1 MNYGVSFLAYL
12 DDLPFYGKE
21 DKAVG
26 IFSRLFGTS
35 SDIERQLEDMYVPMF
50 QETRGMS
57 LSQARSTFRDLL
69 GEAKKAIREEGSPDL
84 PENFGD
90 VLLEKESTDEQTRSF
105 LEKRRKEGVK
115 DQDIIWWW
123 NMHNLERGMI
133 YQVDALDKFAFF
145 LKLREED
152 GLSRDEAAKRAR
164 KFHPIYG
171 DPDDTSITTGED
183 RPLMPELRDRVNTYV
198 MKKNQA
204 DPEKFKKEIEESST
218 FNALIRQEMK
228 KGNI

>member
-1 MNYGVSFLAYL
+1 M
-12 DDLPFYGKE
+12 
-21 DKAVG
+21 G

-57 LSQARSTFRDLL
+57 LSQAKSTFRDLL
-69 GEAKKAIREEGSPDL
+69 EKAKKDIREEGISDL
-84 PENFGD
+84 PENLGD
-90 VLLEKESTDEQTRSF
+90 VLIQKESTDERARSF
-105 LEKRRKEGVK
+105 LDKRRKEGIRYE
-115 DQDIIWWW
+115 DIRWWW

-133 YQVDALDKFAFF
+133 FQVDALDRLAFF
-145 LKLREED
+145 IKLTEED
-152 GLSRDEAAKRAR
+152 GLSSDEAAKRVR

-171 DPDDTSITTGED
+171 DPNDTSIMTGED

-204 DPEKFKKEIEESST
+204 DREKFKKEIEESST
-218 FNALIRQEMK
+218 FNALIRQEIK

>member
-1 MNYGVSFLAYL
+1 MLSWMIGL
-12 DDLPFYGKE
+12 FYGKE

-35 SDIERQLEDMYVPMF
+35 SDIERQLEDIYVPMF

-57 LSQARSTFRDLL
+57 LSQAKTTFRDLL
-69 GEAKKAIREEGSPDL
+69 EKAKKDIQIL

-90 VLLEKESTDEQTRSF
+90 VLIQKESTDEQTRSF
-105 LEKRRKEGVK
+105 LAKRRKEGIRYE
-115 DQDIIWWW
+115 DIRLWW

-133 YQVDALDKFAFF
+133 FQVDALDRLAFF
-145 LKLREED
+145 IKLTEED
-152 GLSRDEAAKRAR
+152 GLSSDEAAKRVR

-171 DPDDTSITTGED
+171 DPDDTSIMTGED

-198 MKKNQA
+198 MKKNQE

>member
-1 MNYGVSFLAYL
+1 
-12 DDLPFYGKE
+12 
-21 DKAVG
+21 VG

-57 LSQARSTFRDLL
+57 LSQAKSTFRDLL
-69 GEAKKAIREEGSPDL
+69 EKAKKDIREEGISDL
-84 PENFGD
+84 PENLGD
-90 VLLEKESTDEQTRSF
+90 VLIQKESTDERARSF
-105 LEKRRKEGVK
+105 LDKRRKEGIRYE
-115 DQDIIWWW
+115 DIRWWW

-133 YQVDALDKFAFF
+133 FQVDALDRLAFF
-145 LKLREED
+145 IKLTEED
-152 GLSRDEAAKRAR
+152 GM
-164 KFHPIYG
+164 
-171 DPDDTSITTGED
+171 TGED

-204 DPEKFKKEIEESST
+204 DREKFKKEIEESST
-218 FNALIRQEMK
+218 FNALIRQEIK